1 MPRPIHGHKSEV
13 QEPEEGD
20 IDMSESEALSEDDD
34 FQNEGEDGFA
44 ECHDCSFLLSSSC
57 NNNILYTKI
66 QDRYTED
73 DDYQPKDKD
82 NSDEENILDDYIPNN
97 VEVENIDFTVTD
109 KDIADIDEFEYQIS
123 AETPVASKGQ
133 PPAGNSLRKRIKQH
147 TNNNP
152 KDFFNSEEETLYS
165 SNRFPPEY
173 YQAGLVEIYEMEYIL
188 KDYAKRTENQISAI
202 ESGFSMHV

>member
-44 ECHDCSFLLSSSC
+44 E
-57 NNNILYTKI
+57 
-66 QDRYTED
+66 D

-82 NSDEENILDDYIPNN
+82 NSDEENILDDYIPDD

-133 PPAGNSLRKRIKQH
+133 PPAGKTLRKRIKQH